1 MTVLVVGIGGELDAV
16 VVAVGAVGGDGER
29 VLVDP
34 GEENRHAGGRAAHEK
49 TGTDEHETQ

>member
-34 GEENRHAGGRAAHEK
+34 GEENRHAGGRAAHQK